1 MEGLAFIV
9 FTPTTIL
16 QMSRRRVSTLFA
28 HRHRG
33 VHVEGRMDQV
43 NAIENTLKEIMAKID
58 EITELLQKEDSTKT
72 IELPAKTSNLPKIIE
87 DAH

>member
-1 MEGLAFIV
+1 
-9 FTPTTIL
+9 
-16 QMSRRRVSTLFA
+16 
-28 HRHRG
+28 
-33 VHVEGRMDQV
+33 MDQV

-72 IELPAKTSNLPKIIE
+72 IKPSAKASNLPKIE